1 MKTDD
6 GRNVSKNDYFQEL
19 KTEIDKLRSANLSYD
34 NQVRML
40 KAENDTLK
48 KKNLE
53 RVNEMSILKEKLDSF
68 ESSKEVDRNENKA
81 LIEKL
86 RSAFQKNEELEKQ
99 LESFGEMVPQF
110 DNVKQEN
117 TALLERIE
125 KQDAALKQMSDR
137 NTVLEREVSGYMETE
152 DENKILKNRI
162 KDMED
167 KIEFLQKKEKELDLC
182 NLSVKKKDFE
192 IDLLKGQVEDVKL
205 ALNMCKETLDFFKGI
220 PMVIDRAETKLVNVS
235 KPRSTTR
242 KI

>member
-48 KKNLE
+48 KKNME
-53 RVNEMSILKEKLDSF
+53 RVNEISILKEKLDSF
-68 ESSKEVDRNENKA
+68 ESSREVERNENKT

-86 RSAFQKNEELEKQ
+86 RSVVQKNGELERQ
-99 LESFGEMVPQF
+99 LESMGEMLPQF
-110 DNVKQEN
+110 ENVKQEN
-117 TALLERIE
+117 AALLERIE
-125 KQDAALKQMSDR
+125 KQDAVMKQMSDR
-137 NTVLEREVSGYMETE
+137 NSVLEREVSGSMEIE
-152 DENKILKNRI
+152 DENKILKNQV
-162 KDMED
+162 KDMEE
-167 KIEFLQKKEKELDLC
+167 KIAFLLQEEKELELC

-205 ALNMCKETLDFFKGI
+205 ALNLCKETLDFFKGI

-235 KPRSTTR
+235 KARSITR
-242 KI
+242 KS

>member
-53 RVNEMSILKEKLDSF
+53 KTNEIGILREKLESM
-68 ESSKEVDRNENKA
+68 ESSKDVERTENRS

-86 RSAFQKNEELEKQ
+86 KSVIQKNEELEKQ
-99 LESFGEMVPQF
+99 LETLREIVPQF
-110 DNVKQEN
+110 EN
-117 TALLERIE
+117 TKLENTSLLERVE
-125 KQDAALKQMSDR
+125 KQEAELKRMSDR
-137 NTVLEREVSGYMETE
+137 NSIL
-152 DENKILKNRI
+152 ENKTAVVMEIEEENRTLKDQI
-162 KDMED
+162 KEMNE
-167 KIEFLQKKEKELDLC
+167 KIIFLQKEEKELEMC
-182 NLSVKKKDFE
+182 NTSVKKKDFE
-192 IDLLKGQVEDVKL
+192 IDLLKGQVEDAKI

-220 PMVIDRAETKLVNVS
+220 PMIIDQAETKVVNVS
-235 KPRSTTR
+235 KTRSSS
-242 KI
+242 KKS

>member
-48 KKNLE
+48 KKNME
-53 RVNEMSILKEKLDSF
+53 RVNEISILKEKLDSF
-68 ESSKEVDRNENKA
+68 ESSREVERNESKT

-86 RSAFQKNEELEKQ
+86 RSAVQKNGELERQ
-99 LESFGEMVPQF
+99 LESMGEMLPQF
-110 DNVKQEN
+110 ENVKQEN
-117 TALLERIE
+117 AALLERIE
-125 KQDAALKQMSDR
+125 KQDAVMKQMSDR
-137 NTVLEREVSGYMETE
+137 NSVLEREVSGSMEIE
-152 DENKILKNRI
+152 DENKILKNKV
-162 KDMED
+162 KDMEE
-167 KIEFLQKKEKELDLC
+167 KIAFLQQEEKELELC

-205 ALNMCKETLDFFKGI
+205 ALNLCKETLDFFKGI

-235 KPRSTTR
+235 KPRSITR
-242 KI
+242 KS